1 MKTLQRESNRL
12 RKRNSTRSS
21 FEALVPAPVTYN
33 DLIEVTGQVITF
45 TPGGVVLVRFIPA
58 DQRSNVQ
65 V

>member
-1 MKTLQRESNRL
+1 M
-12 RKRNSTRSS
+12 
-21 FEALVPAPVTYN
+21 PAPVTYN